1 MEFTTTN
8 QASLDAGIKVLCYA
22 PAGIGKTVLVATA
35 PRPILIS
42 AESGLLSLRRAN
54 LEKLFGK
61 DRPDITYDVPTIIV
75 RSERDIQDAYVWM
88 TQSKEALAFDTI
100 CIDSIS
106 EIAEVA
112 LAAGK
117 VRNKDP
123 RKAYGEMGDML
134 IPAIKAYRDLPGRNV
149 YMSCKMESV
158 KDELSG
164 MMKWG
169 PSMPGQKLGPQLP
182 YLFDE
187 VFRLGVG
194 KDAQNKEFRFL
205 QTQPD
210 LQYDAKDR
218 SGALDPMEYPHLGAI
233 FAKIKGA

>member
-1 MEFTTTN
+1 MQFTTSN
-8 QASLDAGIKVLCYA
+8 QVALDGGVKVMCYS
-22 PAGIGKTVLVATA
+22 PAGIGKTVLCATA

-42 AESGLLSLRRAN
+42 AESGLLSVRRAN

-61 DRPDITYDVPTIIV
+61 NNAMVTYDIPTIIV
-75 RSERDIQDAYVWM
+75 STEQDVTDAYLWLRDSAE
-88 TQSKEALAFDTI
+88 SKNFDTA
-100 CIDSIS
+100 CIDSLT
-106 EIAEVA
+106 EIAEVV
-112 LAAGK
+112 LTTGK
-117 VRNKDP
+117 ARNKDP
-123 RKAYGEMGDML
+123 RKAYGEMQDFI
-134 IPAIKAYRDLPGRNV
+134 IPAVKGYRDLPNKNV
-149 YMSCKMESV
+149 YMSCKMEAS

-164 MMKWG
+164 MTKWG

-194 KDAQNKEFRFL
+194 KGADNKEFRFL